1 MAGGSSVGGAAVD
14 VVLAQVVGA
23 VVGLGVGGAVGGG
36 LAVPLAG
43 AEAGDEVEG
52 VVPRA
57 DQRLATEVGNLAD
70 RSAGST
76 AAIPVQVRIERRPL
90 EEQEG
95 GGRAVG
101 DDRVHASPHAP
112 HPP

>member
-1 MAGGSSVGGAAVD
+1 MVGGANVGVAAVD
-14 VVLAQVVGA
+14 VVLARVVGA
-23 VVGLGVGGAVGGG
+23 VVGVGAGF
-36 LAVPLAG
+36 AVPLAG

-52 VVPRA
+52 VIPRA
-57 DQRLATEVGNLAD
+57 DQRLATEVGDLAD

-76 AAIPVQVRIERRPL
+76 AAIAVQVRIERRPL

-95 GGRAVG
+95 GGGAVR

-112 HPP
+112 HSP